1 MTDEEIVALA
11 LCADN
16 FAKTTLW
23 GKVLVGP
30 RDLFKLTRDK
40 EFARLVASHQ
50 RDEILTLIKAYGD
63 ARYKEWKGDRTS
75 PHYRSTYMEGMSDA
89 SDDILSHILKSAA
102 IREQGKE

>member
-1 MTDEEIVALA
+1 MTDEMIIGLA
-11 LCADN
+11 SKHADIR
-16 FAKTTLW
+16 TDDR
-23 GKVLVGP
+23 G
-30 RDLFKLTRDK
+30 RIDY
-40 EFARLVASHQ
+40 EFDTHGLLEFSRLVASHQ

>member
-1 MTDEEIVALA
+1 MNDEEVSCLMYECCDKDKVAA
-11 LCADN
+11 FHND
-16 FAKTTLW
+16 FWTITQEE
-23 GKVLVGP
+23 LV
-30 RDLFKLTRDK
+30 RFS
-40 EFARLVASHQ
+40 RLVASHQ